1 MLNIYVNTWR
11 NYNNGGGGEWM
22 HLPMSEE
29 NMRASLDGLA
39 GRIGDKCPEWAVHGY
54 EWTGADCGMM
64 SEYENI
70 AKFNARLL
78 ELSEL
83 DYSEQEEI
91 FAAMEGF
98 GYDLEEAMER
108 QARGMFSLYDCET
121 MREFAEQCVE
131 DMGLPEF
138 AMQYFD
144 YEAYTRDL
152 ELDGYRETSRGVVYD
167 THGRV

>member
-1 MLNIYVNTWR
+1 MLNIYVNTWG

-22 HLPMSEE
+22 HLPMSDEDLKT
-29 NMRASLDGLA
+29 ALDCLA
-39 GRIGDKCPEWAVHGY
+39 GRIGDKDPEWTAHGY
-54 EWTGADCGMM
+54 EWTDADCGAV

-70 AKFNARLL
+70 AKLNARLL

-83 DYSEQEEI
+83 DCWEQEEI
-91 FAAMEGF
+91 LAAMEGF

-108 QARGMFSLYDCET
+108 QARGVFALYDCET
-121 MREFAEQCVE
+121 MRDYAERCVE
-131 DMGLPEF
+131 SMGLPAF

-144 YEAYTRDL
+144 YEAYARDL
-152 ELDGYRETSRGVVYD
+152 VFDGYRETSRGVIYD